1 METKRYF
8 PNTLARLT
16 KCLVLLV
23 LVINS
28 VAHPAVR
35 AENAV
40 IQVSSVEDA
49 STHFEWLSHYQQRLV
64 KEIALLAG
72 YQTQFDLPESSVIGA
87 TTDSKAAGHFE
98 GLMPSPRLYAG
109 VRRTPENEHQYY
121 WVTAIAAFACEKAVS
136 VCSNNTGAGNGNVSL
151 SYVALKNSEENKTL
165 AESLSLAAS
174 EYKVSADYK
183 ELQHSVA
190 EKLGTSKHVFSFG
203 ILSFVGELNVDSSDL
218 WIISDLVPLFS
229 EVGEHNEL
237 EGIAADFVRDVLDD
251 AGIASPILYAPWQRI
266 AKEAISKPNVLVFS
280 IVLTAQREPVFHWI
294 SPISRNLH
302 GLFGIDQHSYRNIDD
317 VPSTMRVGTLKN
329 DYRFEVASAR
339 GFHTVAYGSWKEI
352 VNALLSNEV
361 DVIFASQ
368 GAIDFGCVDKIR
380 CNDIK
385 QVAPYKVSSAYLA
398 LSKLDTSLVLVEMLK
413 LTSAKIKKSKKF
425 RQTSQQWSEAVHN
438 NHNVAHHI
446 ENGVVHLWKKQ
457 K

>member
-1 METKRYF
+1 MEITRYF
-8 PNTLARLT
+8 PNSLASLT
-16 KCLVLLV
+16 ECFVLLG
-23 LVINS
+23 LLINS
-28 VAHPAVR
+28 VAHSAVQ
-35 AENAV
+35 AENEI
-40 IQVSSVEDA
+40 IQVSSIADA
-49 STHFEWLSHYQQRLV
+49 NTQTELLSHYQYRLV
-64 KEIALLAG
+64 QEVALLAG
-72 YQTQFDLPESSVIGA
+72 YQTQFDLPESSVIDA
-87 TTDSKAAGHFE
+87 TIDSNAAGHLE
-98 GLMPSPRLYAG
+98 GLIPSPRLYAG

-121 WVTAIAAFACEKAVS
+121 WITAIAAFACEQAVS
-136 VCSNNTGAGNGNVSL
+136 VCSNNTGAGNGKVSL
-151 SYVALKNSEENKTL
+151 SYLALKNSEENKTL

-183 ELQHSVA
+183 ELQHSVD
-190 EKLGTSKHVFSFG
+190 EKLGTSNHVFSFG

-237 EGIAADFVRDVLDD
+237 VGIAADFVRDVLDD

-280 IVLTAQREPVFHWI
+280 IVLTAERESIFHWI

-302 GLFGIDQHSYRNIDD
+302 GLFGIDKRSYRTIDD
-317 VPSTMRVGTLKN
+317 VPSTMRVGTLRN

-339 GFHTVAYGSWKEI
+339 GFHAAAYGSWKEI
-352 VNALLSNEV
+352 VNALLNNEV

-368 GAIDFGCVDKIR
+368 GAIDFGCVDKAR

-385 QVAPYKVSSAYLA
+385 QVAPYKVSSTYLA

-425 RQTSQQWSEAVHN
+425 RQASQEWSEAVHN